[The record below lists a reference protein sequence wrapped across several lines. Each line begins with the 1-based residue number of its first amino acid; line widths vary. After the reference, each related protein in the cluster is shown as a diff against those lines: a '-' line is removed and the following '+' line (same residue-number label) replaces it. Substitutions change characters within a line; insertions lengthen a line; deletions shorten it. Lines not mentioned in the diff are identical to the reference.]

1 MMISGSSHNTKPPSD
16 VTPASLLPKT
26 AMSETLEEFG
36 KTGGAG
42 SCSKV
47 LSPLDLEMTRTRPI
61 KILVI
66 AYLIV

>member
-1 MMISGSSHNTKPPSD
+1 
-16 VTPASLLPKT
+16 
-26 AMSETLEEFG
+26 MSETLEEFG